1 MTHKI
6 YAPNIHIFAFH
17 LRNKSSSDS
26 QPDTDYNSKLLW
38 HKYDQI
44 CAKFQIQQKLELRE
58 VAEGSRIA
66 LLKGATKDNILLPLE
81 GKLSL
86 NNGKGIR
93 ITGQACPLQIYD
105 SYALGLN
112 IRIPEVENN
121 QKTED
126 VDLTV
131 FNYFNPDQCF
141 LPSKINSNINSS
153 LGQILLL
160 TAWLPQKHQQDSH
173 VWKEIADQCVQN
185 FLGEKDKD
193 KCPPL
198 YQEGQLFDSPIFEYG
213 IPDKSQD
220 YGQIFVWLFL
230 GEEVNGNY
238 SARADEN
245 FCLFYQNF
253 IDLFFYRQKV
263 IRAYQISRDVYS
275 DVKQQYQEIK
285 KIINETTGHRLEAYA
300 TTQSQDKTT
309 DHRLEAC
316 ATTQSQDKTTDHR
329 LEACATTQSQDKTT
343 DHRLEACATTQSQ
356 DNQRSLSEAELLDF
370 KHKLRIL
377 PKLDLNYS
385 DLLGQLESYSLT
397 MKINAQNYSE
407 KLQQLQ
413 EKLPKDDLRIL
424 SVFSD
429 KISHTYQE
437 QIKINLSYFGHSSG
451 LLDKAISSIRGIV
464 EIEQAERDRALE
476 QALRDKE
483 EADRARDKQAEKQEK
498 RRQLWITFVGT
509 GLAVSGISS
518 QSDAKQP
525 LEAILSKLEWK
536 GSLDDCPKPEAGL
549 YPCLSYSVVFVL
561 FHVLIGV
568 GVGAIA
574 AFFVDRIIH
583 RRSK

>member
-1 MTHKI
+1 MSHKI
-6 YAPNIHIFAFH
+6 YAPNIHLFAFH
-17 LRNKSSSDS
+17 LRNVSSSDS
-26 QPDTDYNSKLLW
+26 QADRDYDSKLLW
-38 HKYDQI
+38 HKCHDI
-44 CAKFQIQQKLELRE
+44 FAKFQIQQTLDLRE

-66 LLKGATKDNILLPLE
+66 LLNGATKENILLPLE

-86 NNGKGIR
+86 NNDKKIT

-112 IRIPEVENN
+112 IRIPERENN

-131 FNYFNPDQCF
+131 FNDFNPDQCF
-141 LPSKINSNINSS
+141 LPSYINSS

-160 TAWLPQKHQQDSH
+160 TAWLPQKEQQDSH
-173 VWKEIADQCVQN
+173 LWKEIADQCVQN
-185 FLGEKDKD
+185 FLGENDQD
-193 KCPPL
+193 NCPPL

-238 SARADEN
+238 GARADEN

-263 IRAYQISRDVYS
+263 IRAYQISREVYS
-275 DVKQQYQEIK
+275 DAYQGYQEIK
-285 KIINETTGHRLEAYA
+285 QIINETTGHRLEA
-300 TTQSQDKTT
+300 
-309 DHRLEAC
+309 C
-316 ATTQSQDKTTDHR
+316 ATTQTKDKTTDHR

-370 KHKLRIL
+370 KKKLRIL

-385 DLLGQLESYSLT
+385 DWLRQLESYSLT
-397 MKINAQNYSE
+397 MKINAHNYSE
-407 KLQQLQ
+407 KLQQVK
-413 EKLPKDDLRIL
+413 EKLPKDEDLSFL
-424 SVFSD
+424 SVFEH
-429 KISHTYQE
+429 KISPTYQE
-437 QIKINLSYFGHSSG
+437 QIQINLSYFGHSSA

-476 QALRDKE
+476 KALRDKE
-483 EADRARDKQAEKQEK
+483 EADRAREKKLE
-498 RRQLWITFVGT
+498 RWITSVGI
-509 GLAVSGISS
+509 GLAVSSISS

-525 LEAILSKLEWK
+525 LEAILIELDLK
-536 GSLDDCPKPEAGL
+536 GFLNCPKAEDQ
-549 YPCLSYSVVFVL
+549 PCLSYSVVFVL
-561 FHVLIGV
+561 FHILIGVAVGV

-574 AFFVDRIIH
+574 VFAAFILDRIIH
-583 RRSK
+583 CWSKLSAKGVGSREQGAGNRE

>member
-1 MTHKI
+1 MSHKI
-6 YAPNIHIFAFH
+6 YAPNIHLFAFH
-17 LRNKSSSDS
+17 LRNVSSSDS
-26 QPDTDYNSKLLW
+26 QADRDYDSKLLW
-38 HKYDQI
+38 HKCHDI
-44 CAKFQIQQKLELRE
+44 FAKFQIQQTLDLRE

-66 LLKGATKDNILLPLE
+66 LLNGATKENILLPLE

-160 TAWLPQKHQQDSH
+160 TAWLPQKQVQDSH

-185 FLGEKDKD
+185 FMGEKDKD
-193 KCPPL
+193 NCPPL

-213 IPDKSQD
+213 IPDQSQD

-238 SARADEN
+238 GARAEEN

-263 IRAYQISRDVYS
+263 IKAYQLSREVYS
-275 DVKQQYQEIK
+275 DAYQGYQEIK

-300 TTQSQDKTT
+300 TTQSQDN
-309 DHRLEAC
+309 
-316 ATTQSQDKTTDHR
+316 QS
-329 LEACATTQSQDKTT
+329 L
-343 DHRLEACATTQSQ
+343 
-356 DNQRSLSEAELLDF
+356 LSEAELLDF
-370 KHKLRIL
+370 KKKLRIL

-385 DLLGQLESYSLT
+385 DWLRQLESYSLT
-397 MKINAQNYSE
+397 MKINAHNYSE
-407 KLQQLQ
+407 KLKQVK
-413 EKLPKDDLRIL
+413 EKLPKDEDLSFL
-424 SVFSD
+424 SVFEH
-429 KISHTYQE
+429 KISPTYQE
-437 QIKINLSYFGHSSG
+437 QIQINLSYFGHSSA

-476 QALRDKE
+476 KALRDKE
-483 EADRARDKQAEKQEK
+483 EADRAREKKLE
-498 RRQLWITFVGT
+498 RWITSVGI
-509 GLAVSGISS
+509 GLAVSSISS

-525 LEAILSKLEWK
+525 LEAILIELDLK
-536 GSLDDCPKPEAGL
+536 GFLNCPKAEDQ
-549 YPCLSYSVVFVL
+549 PCLSYSVVFVL
-561 FHVLIGV
+561 FHILIGVAVGV

-574 AFFVDRIIH
+574 VFAAFILDRIIH
-583 RRSK
+583 CWSKLSAKGVGSREQGAGNRE

>member
-6 YAPNIHIFAFH
+6 YAPNIHLFAFH
-17 LRNKSSSDS
+17 LRNLSSSDS
-26 QPDTDYNSKLLW
+26 QAHRDYDSKLLW
-38 HKYDQI
+38 HKCHDI
-44 CAKFQIQQKLELRE
+44 FAKFQIQQRLDLRD

-66 LLKGATKDNILLPLE
+66 LLKGATKENILLPLE
-81 GKLSL
+81 GKLFL
-86 NNGKGIR
+86 NTGKEIT

-131 FNYFNPDQCF
+131 FKDFNPDQCF
-141 LPSKINSNINSS
+141 LPSNINSS

-160 TAWLPQKHQQDSH
+160 TAWLPQKEQQDLH
-173 VWKEIADQCVQN
+173 LWKEIADQCVQN
-185 FLGEKDKD
+185 FLGEKNQDN
-193 KCPPL
+193 CPPL

-213 IPDKSQD
+213 IPDQSQD

-238 SARADEN
+238 GARADDN

-263 IRAYQISRDVYS
+263 IKAYQISREVYS
-275 DVKQQYQEIK
+275 DAYQGYQDIKQ
-285 KIINETTGHRLEAYA
+285 IINETTEI
-300 TTQSQDKTT
+300 
-309 DHRLEAC
+309 
-316 ATTQSQDKTTDHR
+316 
-329 LEACATTQSQDKTT
+329 
-343 DHRLEACATTQSQ
+343 Q
-356 DNQRSLSEAELLDF
+356 DNQSVLSDDDLLEF
-370 KHKLRIL
+370 KKKLRIL

-385 DLLGQLESYSLT
+385 DWLRQLESYSLT
-397 MKINAQNYSE
+397 IKTNAHNYSE

-413 EKLPKDDLRIL
+413 EKLPNDEELSFL
-424 SVFSD
+424 SVFEH
-429 KISHTYQE
+429 KISPTYQE
-437 QIKINLSYFGHSSG
+437 QIQINLSYFGHSSA

-483 EADRARDKQAEKQEK
+483 EADRAREKKLEESRRQQEK
-498 RRQLWITFVGT
+498 AAEEREKNLERWITSVGI
-509 GLAVSGISS
+509 GLAVSTISS

-525 LEAILSKLEWK
+525 LEAILIKLDWK
-536 GSLDDCPKPEAGL
+536 GSLNCPKAEDQ
-549 YPCLSYSVVFVL
+549 PCLSYSVVFVV
-561 FHVLIGV
+561 FHVLLGV
-568 GVGAIA
+568 GFGVIVALMWKLCINW
-574 AFFVDRIIH
+574 
-583 RRSK
+583 RSK

>member
-17 LRNKSSSDS
+17 IRNVSSSDS
-26 QPDTDYNSKLLW
+26 QANREYNREILW
-38 HKYDQI
+38 QKYDQI
-44 CAKFQIQQKLELRE
+44 CAKFQIQEKLDLRE

-66 LLKGATKDNILLPLE
+66 LLKGATKENILLPLE

-86 NNGKGIR
+86 KNGKVIN

-141 LPSKINSNINSS
+141 LPSNINSS

-160 TAWLPQKHQQDSH
+160 TAWLPQKEQQDYH
-173 VWKEIADQCVQN
+173 LWKEIADQCVQN
-185 FLGEKDKD
+185 FMGEKDQD
-193 KCPPL
+193 NYPPL

-213 IPDKSQD
+213 IPDQSQD

-238 SARADEN
+238 AALADEN
-245 FCLFYQNF
+245 FCDFYQYF

-263 IRAYQISRDVYS
+263 IRAYQLSREVYS
-275 DVKQQYQEIK
+275 DAYQGYQSIKQ
-285 KIINETTGHRLEAYA
+285 IINE
-300 TTQSQDKTT
+300 
-309 DHRLEAC
+309 
-316 ATTQSQDKTTDHR
+316 
-329 LEACATTQSQDKTT
+329 TT

-356 DNQRSLSEAELLDF
+356 DNQNLLSDDDLLDF
-370 KHKLRIL
+370 KKKLRIL

-385 DLLGQLESYSLT
+385 DWLGQLERYSLT
-397 MKINAQNYSE
+397 MKINAHNYSE
-407 KLQQLQ
+407 KLQQIQ
-413 EKLPKDDLRIL
+413 EKLPNDEDLSFL
-424 SVFSD
+424 SVFEH
-429 KISHTYQE
+429 KISPTYQD
-437 QIKINLSYFGHSSG
+437 QIQINLSYFGHSSA

-476 QALRDKE
+476 KALRDKE
-483 EADRARDKQAEKQEK
+483 EADRAREKKLEESRRQQEK
-498 RRQLWITFVGT
+498 AAEEREKNLERWIASVGT
-509 GLAVSGISS
+509 GLA
-518 QSDAKQP
+518 
-525 LEAILSKLEWK
+525 
-536 GSLDDCPKPEAGL
+536 
-549 YPCLSYSVVFVL
+549 
-561 FHVLIGV
+561 
-568 GVGAIA
+568 
-574 AFFVDRIIH
+574 
-583 RRSK
+583 

>member
-6 YAPNIHIFAFH
+6 YAPNIHLFAFH

-26 QPDTDYNSKLLW
+26 QADTDYDSELLW
-38 HKYDQI
+38 HKCHDI
-44 CAKFQIQQKLELRE
+44 FAKFQIQEKLDLRD

-66 LLKGATKDNILLPLE
+66 LLKGATTDNILLPLE
-81 GKLSL
+81 GKLPV

-112 IRIPEVENN
+112 IRIPERENN

-131 FNYFNPDQCF
+131 FKDFNPNQCF
-141 LPSKINSNINSS
+141 LPSKINSS

-160 TAWLPQKHQQDSH
+160 TAWLPQKEQQDSH
-173 VWKEIADQCVQN
+173 LWKEIADQCVQN

-193 KCPPL
+193 NCPPL

-238 SARADEN
+238 GARAEEH

-263 IRAYQISRDVYS
+263 IRAYQISREVYS
-275 DVKQQYQEIK
+275 DAYQGYQEIK
-285 KIINETTGHRLEAYA
+285 QIINETTG
-300 TTQSQDKTT
+300 
-309 DHRLEAC
+309 HRLEAC
-316 ATTQSQDKTTDHR
+316 ATTQSQDKTTG
-329 LEACATTQSQDKTT
+329 
-343 DHRLEACATTQSQ
+343 HRLEACATTQSQ

-370 KHKLRIL
+370 KKKLRIL

-385 DLLGQLESYSLT
+385 DWLRQLESYSLT
-397 MKINAQNYSE
+397 MKINAHNYSE

-413 EKLPKDDLRIL
+413 EKLPKDEDLSFL
-424 SVFSD
+424 SVFEH
-429 KISHTYQE
+429 KISPTYQE
-437 QIKINLSYFGHSSG
+437 QIKINLSYFGHSSA

-476 QALRDKE
+476 KALRDKE
-483 EADRARDKQAEKQEK
+483 EADRARDKEAEKQEK
-498 RRQLWITFVGT
+498 RLQLWITFVGT
-509 GLAVSGISS
+509 GLAVSSISS

-525 LEAILSKLEWK
+525 LEVILTKLDRK
-536 GSLDDCPKPEAGL
+536 GSLDCPKPEAGL
-549 YPCLSYSVVFVL
+549 QPCLSYSFWFVVFHIL
-561 FHVLIGV
+561 LGV

-574 AFFVDRIIH
+574 VFAAFIVNLIIH
-583 RRSK
+583 CWSILSAKGVGSREQGVGSRE

>member
-6 YAPNIHIFAFH
+6 YAPNIHLFAFH

-26 QPDTDYNSKLLW
+26 QPDTDYNSELLW

-44 CAKFQIQQKLELRE
+44 CAKFQIQQKLDLRD
-58 VAEGSRIA
+58 VAEGYRIA
-66 LLKGATKDNILLPLE
+66 LLKGDTKDNILLPLE

-112 IRIPEVENN
+112 IRIPERENN

-126 VDLTV
+126 VDLTI
-131 FNYFNPDQCF
+131 FNDFNPDQCF

-160 TAWLPQKHQQDSH
+160 TAWLPQKQQQDSH

-185 FLGEKDKD
+185 FLGEKNQDN
-193 KCPPL
+193 CPPL
-198 YQEGQLFDSPIFEYG
+198 YREGQLFDSPIFEYG

-230 GEEVNGNY
+230 GEDVNGNY
-238 SARADEN
+238 GARADEN
-245 FCLFYQNF
+245 FSLFYQYF

-263 IRAYQISRDVYS
+263 IRAYQISREVYS
-275 DVKQQYQEIK
+275 DAYQGYQEIK
-285 KIINETTGHRLEAYA
+285 QIINE
-300 TTQSQDKTT
+300 
-309 DHRLEAC
+309 
-316 ATTQSQDKTTDHR
+316 
-329 LEACATTQSQDKTT
+329 
-343 DHRLEACATTQSQ
+343 TTQSQ
-356 DNQRSLSEAELLDF
+356 DNYRSLSEAELLDF
-370 KHKLRIL
+370 KKKLRIL

-385 DLLGQLESYSLT
+385 DWLRQLESYSLT
-397 MKINAQNYSE
+397 MKINAHNYSE

-413 EKLPKDDLRIL
+413 EKLPKDEDLSFL
-424 SVFSD
+424 SVFEH
-429 KISHTYQE
+429 KISPTYQE
-437 QIKINLSYFGHSSG
+437 QIKISLSYFGHSSA

-464 EIEQAERDRALE
+464 EIEQAER
-476 QALRDKE
+476 
-483 EADRARDKQAEKQEK
+483 EK
-498 RRQLWITFVGT
+498 RLQLWITFVGT

-525 LEAILSKLEWK
+525 LESILIKLDRK
-536 GSLDDCPKPEAGL
+536 GSLDCPEAGL
-549 YPCLSYSVVFVL
+549 YPCLTYTFWFVL
-561 FHVLIGV
+561 FHILIGV
-568 GVGAIA
+568 GVGAIV
-574 AFFVDRIIH
+574 AFIVDRIIH

>member
-6 YAPNIHIFAFH
+6 YAPNIHLFAFH
-17 LRNKSSSDS
+17 LRNLSSSDS
-26 QPDTDYNSKLLW
+26 QPDTDYNSQLLW

-44 CAKFQIQQKLELRE
+44 CAKFQIQQKLDLRD
-58 VAEGSRIA
+58 VAEGYRIA
-66 LLKGATKDNILLPLE
+66 LLKGATTDNILLPLE

-86 NNGKGIR
+86 KNGKGIT

-112 IRIPEVENN
+112 IRIPERENN

-245 FCLFYQNF
+245 FCWFYQNF

-275 DVKQQYQEIK
+275 DVKQQYQDIK

-385 DLLGQLESYSLT
+385 DLLGQLESYSFT

-476 QALRDKE
+476 KALRDKE
-483 EADRARDKQAEKQEK
+483 EADRARDKEAEKQEK
-498 RRQLWITFVGT
+498 RQQLWITFVGT

-525 LEAILSKLEWK
+525 LEVILIKLDRKE
-536 GSLDDCPKPEAGL
+536 SLDCPKAGL
-549 YPCLSYSVVFVL
+549 YPCLTYTFWFVL
-561 FHVLIGV
+561 FHILIGV

-574 AFFVDRIIH
+574 AFIVDRIIH

>member
-1 MTHKI
+1 
-6 YAPNIHIFAFH
+6 
-17 LRNKSSSDS
+17 
-26 QPDTDYNSKLLW
+26 
-38 HKYDQI
+38 
-44 CAKFQIQQKLELRE
+44 
-58 VAEGSRIA
+58 
-66 LLKGATKDNILLPLE
+66 PLE

-86 NNGKGIR
+86 NNGKGIT

-185 FLGEKDKD
+185 FLGEKNQDNY
-193 KCPPL
+193 PPL

-230 GEEVNGNY
+230 GEDVNGNY
-238 SARADEN
+238 AARAEEN
-245 FCLFYQNF
+245 FCDFYQNF

-263 IRAYQISRDVYS
+263 IRAYQLSREVYS
-275 DVKQQYQEIK
+275 DAYQGYQEIK
-285 KIINETTGHRLEAYA
+285 QIINE
-300 TTQSQDKTT
+300 
-309 DHRLEAC
+309 
-316 ATTQSQDKTTDHR
+316 
-329 LEACATTQSQDKTT
+329 
-343 DHRLEACATTQSQ
+343 TTQSQ

-397 MKINAQNYSE
+397 MKINAHNYSE

-413 EKLPKDDLRIL
+413 EKLPKDEYLRIL

-498 RRQLWITFVGT
+498 RLQLWITFVGT

-525 LEAILSKLEWK
+525 LEVILIKLDRKE
-536 GSLDDCPKPEAGL
+536 SLDCPEAGL

-561 FHVLIGV
+561 FHILIGV

-574 AFFVDRIIH
+574 AFIVDRIIH

>member
-1 MTHKI
+1 MTYKI
-6 YAPNIHIFAFH
+6 YAPNIHLFAFH
-17 LRNKSSSDS
+17 LRNLSSSDS
-26 QPDTDYNSKLLW
+26 QADTDYDSKLLW

-44 CAKFQIQQKLELRE
+44 CAKFQIQQKLDLRD

-86 NNGKGIR
+86 NHGKRIK

-131 FNYFNPDQCF
+131 FKDFNPDQCF
-141 LPSKINSNINSS
+141 LPSNINSS

-160 TAWLPQKHQQDSH
+160 TAWLPQKQQQDSH

-185 FLGEKDKD
+185 FLGENDQD
-193 KCPPL
+193 NCPPL
-198 YQEGQLFDSPIFEYG
+198 YQEGQLFGSPIFEYG
-213 IPDKSQD
+213 IPDQSQD
-220 YGQIFVWLFL
+220 YGKIFVWLFL
-230 GEEVNGNY
+230 GEDINGNY
-238 SARADEN
+238 AARAEEN
-245 FCLFYQNF
+245 FCWFYQYF
-253 IDLFFYRQKV
+253 IDLFFDRQKV
-263 IRAYQISRDVYS
+263 IKAYQISREVYS
-275 DVKQQYQEIK
+275 DAYQGYQDIKQ
-285 KIINETTGHRLEAYA
+285 IINETI
-300 TTQSQDKTT
+300 
-309 DHRLEAC
+309 
-316 ATTQSQDKTTDHR
+316 
-329 LEACATTQSQDKTT
+329 

-356 DNQRSLSEAELLDF
+356 DNQRSLSDDDLLEF
-370 KHKLRIL
+370 KKKLRIL

-385 DLLGQLESYSLT
+385 DWLRQLESYSLT
-397 MKINAQNYSE
+397 MKINAHNYSE
-407 KLQQLQ
+407 KLQQIKA
-413 EKLPKDDLRIL
+413 KLPKDEDLSFL
-424 SVFSD
+424 SVFEH
-429 KISHTYQE
+429 KISPTYQN
-437 QIKINLSYFGHSSG
+437 QIQINLSYFAHSSA

-476 QALRDKE
+476 KALRDKE

-498 RRQLWITFVGT
+498 RLQLWITFVGT

-518 QSDAKQP
+518 QTDAKQP
-525 LEAILSKLEWK
+525 LEAILIELDRK
-536 GSLDDCPKPEAGL
+536 GSLDCPEAGF
-549 YPCLSYSVVFVL
+549 YPCLSYSVVFVV
-561 FHVLIGV
+561 FHILIGV

-574 AFFVDRIIH
+574 AFILDRIIN